1 MSKKRSLPR
10 FCIALSA
17 AVLLT
22 GGLASANDDN
32 MPTHWGEHS
41 SLHSGFFAELND
53 LAAPFKALAEHIRQ
67 EQEREAREAA
77 ERQRKR
83 EQAAWLARIGWE
95 EKRQREQGCFNTPWT
110 C

>member
-32 MPTHWGEHS
+32 MPTHWGNHS
-41 SLHSGFFAELND
+41 NLHSGFFAELNK
-53 LAAPFKALAEHIRQ
+53 LASPWRALAEHIRK
-67 EQEREAREAA
+67 EQERIA
-77 ERQRKR
+77 ERERSR
-83 EQAAWLARIGWE
+83 EELWLLHE
-95 EKRQREQGCFNTPWT
+95 ERVDWDKQF
-110 C
+110 